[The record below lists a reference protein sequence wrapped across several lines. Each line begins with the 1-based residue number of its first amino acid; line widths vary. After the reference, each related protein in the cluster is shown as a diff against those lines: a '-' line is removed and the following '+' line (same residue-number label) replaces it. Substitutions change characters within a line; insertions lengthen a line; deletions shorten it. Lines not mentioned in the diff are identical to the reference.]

1 MAGDPRADEGLRR
14 LRTEGDALAG
24 ELQAL
29 APEDWDHSTNCDPW
43 TVRLLVGHAVRACE
57 SYLTSLERGLR
68 GELEPAFTRE
78 QRVARM
84 HVIAA
89 QEPARIVADLHV
101 VLDRFEQGFGSLR
114 PEQLDTR
121 AAHGFGP
128 RPARWF
134 VEQGLAEM
142 TFHRWDVLSSLGR
155 PAELDRDTAA
165 FLLPMLLEQNLP
177 VMMGVDGPGGRG
189 SFRFA
194 VRGDPKAA
202 WRAVAAPGS
211 LAVTRDH
218 DTTHDLSVE
227 GDAAALALLVYGRRR
242 LADLERGGRVTIGGD
257 RDVADRFHDVFRGP

>member
-1 MAGDPRADEGLRR
+1 MAGDARVDEGLRR
-14 LRTEGDALAG
+14 LRIEGDTLAV
-24 ELQAL
+24 ELAEL
-29 APEDWDHSTNCDPW
+29 APQDWDRPTNCDPW

-57 SYLTSLERGLR
+57 SYVTSLERGLR
-68 GELEPAFTRE
+68 GDLEPAFTRE

-84 HVIAA
+84 HEIGA
-89 QEPARIVADLHV
+89 QDPARIVADLRA
-101 VLDRFEQGFGSLR
+101 VLDRFEQAFGSLR
-114 PEQLDTR
+114 PEQLDTL

-142 TFHRWDVLSSLGR
+142 TFHRWDLRSSLGR
-155 PAELDRDTAA
+155 PAELEQATAA

-177 VMMGVDGPGGRG
+177 VMMGVDGPGGHG

-194 VRGDPKAA
+194 VRGDPNAA

-218 DTTHDLSVE
+218 DTTDVTIE

-242 LADLERGGRVTIGGD
+242 LADLEREDRLTVGGD
-257 RDVADRFHDVFRGP
+257 RGVADRFHDVFRGP